1 MSDENQVQVSMSL
14 NGEAPVNLGSLK
26 NLEKVAARAKK
37 GAIPVE
43 LRDSKLFK
51 AVVKETDKE
60 HAAAILEK
68 TDDELKMILAE
79 NILRREDLKSKLE
92 SNIEYMKAK
101 DVVETLEG
109 GLKSTMKGS
118 DACAKLAKA
127 VLKSRKG

>member
-1 MSDENQVQVSMSL
+1 MSEETQVSVSL
-14 NGEAPVNLGSLK
+14 NGGAPVNLGTV
-26 NLEKVAARAKK
+26 EKAVEKLTGKAKK
-37 GAIPVE
+37 GAIPIE
-43 LRDSKLFK
+43 LKESKVFK
-51 AVVKETDKE
+51 AVVKETDKDQ
-60 HAAAILEK
+60 AAAILEK

-79 NILRREDLKSKLE
+79 NILRRDDLKSKLGNN
-92 SNIEYMKAK
+92 SEYLKAK